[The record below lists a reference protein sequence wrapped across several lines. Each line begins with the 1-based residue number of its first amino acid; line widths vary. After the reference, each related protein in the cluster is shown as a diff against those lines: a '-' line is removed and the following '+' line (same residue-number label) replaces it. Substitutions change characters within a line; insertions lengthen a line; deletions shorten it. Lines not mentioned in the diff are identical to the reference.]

1 MKNTATVKVI
11 NNEIIASKT
20 FLNKAQN
27 FGTREYEILKQVRQD
42 YPNAQIKVKKIK
54 KNPEKES
61 YKNLTYRNM
70 EIYFKSL
77 EGNEKATALAEY
89 EIAKTRSKIQRSPYK
104 FMVKWFTARFPE
116 YKESTVFMDDDAA
129 LAAVRNTAAAV
140 NTSMMAG

>member
-20 FLNKAQN
+20 FFNKAQN

-42 YPNAQIKVKKIK
+42 YPNAQIRVKQIK
-54 KNPEKES
+54 KNPDKES
-61 YKNLTYRNM
+61 YRNLTYKNM
-70 EIYFKSL
+70 EIFFKGL
-77 EGNEKATALAEY
+77 NEHEKAVALAEY

-104 FMVKWFTARFPE
+104 FMVKWFTTRFPE
-116 YKESTVFMDDDAA
+116 YKDSTVFMDDDAA
-129 LAAVRNTAAAV
+129 LEAVRNVTAVV